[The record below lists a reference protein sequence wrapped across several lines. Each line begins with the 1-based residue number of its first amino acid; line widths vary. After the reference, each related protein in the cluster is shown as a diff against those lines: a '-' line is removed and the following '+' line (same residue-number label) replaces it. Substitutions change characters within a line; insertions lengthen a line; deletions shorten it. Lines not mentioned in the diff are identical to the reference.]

1 MLNVSVEAGAHLLT
15 AAGLQA
21 IMPETVMLA
30 LATQCPGTAAE
41 VVKCAQRALDGTDS
55 PVAIADEDVS
65 ADVHRAVPLQLQ
77 QQAAHVSVQSVSIRI
92 AMATKRIEFDNNDI
106 SGAVS

>member
-1 MLNVSVEAGAHLLT
+1 MLVHVSIDPHLLT

-30 LATQCPGTAAE
+30 LATQCPGTTAE

-55 PVAIADEDVS
+55 PIAIADEDAS
-65 ADVHRAVPLQLQ
+65 TDVHRAVPLQLQ
-77 QQAAHVSVQSVSIRI
+77 QQAAHVSLQSVLTRN
-92 AMATKRIEFDNNDI
+92 AMATKRTRFKNNNI
-106 SGAVS
+106 NGVVS